1 MRHPQVSS
9 KSASEAI
16 LHSHMKHSMYLLSD
30 FKEDMRGTFKEN
42 QKEKSGLIHAMHDWR
57 EKMNKVMR

>member
-1 MRHPQVSS
+1 MGNEDSESNSS
-9 KSASEAI
+9 GPK
-16 LHSHMKHSMYLLSD
+16 M
-30 FKEDMRGTFKEN
+30 EN